1 MSVLWTCTD
10 AASATKGYAVSQN
23 GGPWEATG
31 ISIDS
36 RTVQPGDLFVA
47 LQGPSFDGH
56 DFIAAALAK
65 GAVAAMAHR
74 RPPGLLANA
83 PLLMV
88 DDTLAALT
96 RLGLAGRARSK
107 ARLIGVTG
115 SVGKTGT
122 KEALRLALSSQAET
136 FANAGSLNNHWG
148 VPLSLARLPV
158 SAALGVFEI
167 GMNHAGELGPLS
179 RMVRPEIAIIT
190 TIEAVHLEFFASLEA
205 IADAKAEIFE
215 GMDASGSVVLNR
227 DNPQFER
234 LAGHARRRGIRRI
247 IGFGEHAGSDARL
260 IGCRLEAESSE
271 VRAEI
276 LGRRL
281 DYRLAA
287 PGRHWVQNSLGVLAV
302 VAALGLDLG
311 LASATLASFSPP
323 KGRGQRRH
331 LSMSGGSFEL
341 IDESYNAS
349 PAAMRAA
356 FAVLAHAK
364 TGPGGRR
371 IAVLGD
377 MRELGATS
385 PRLHAELAGPLVAAN
400 ADLVLTCG
408 PLMNELQ
415 MALPREKRGGHAK
428 DSESLI
434 PAVLATVRPGDVV
447 LVKGSLGTRMAPIVA
462 ALMAL
467 ENAEAKDADR
477 PQRRANGK

>member
-1 MSVLWTCTD
+1 MSALWTAAD
-10 AASATKGYAVSQN
+10 AACATGGHAIAN
-23 GGPWEATG
+23 GADNWQATG

-36 RTVQPGDLFVA
+36 RSIQPGDLFVA
-47 LQGPSFDGH
+47 LAGPSFDGH
-56 DFIAAALAK
+56 DFIAASLDK

-74 RPPGLLANA
+74 RPAGLSAHA

-88 DDTLAALT
+88 GETLDALT

-107 ARLIGVTG
+107 ARLVGVTG

-148 VPLSLARLPV
+148 VPLSLARLPTN
-158 SAALGVFEI
+158 ATLGVFEI

-179 RMVRPEIAIIT
+179 RMVRPDVAIIT
-190 TIEAVHLEFFASLEA
+190 AIEAAHLEFFASLEA

-215 GMDASGSVVLNR
+215 GMSEAGTVILNR
-227 DNPQFER
+227 DNRQYER
-234 LAGHARRRGIRRI
+234 LALHAHRRGIRRV
-247 IGFGEHAGSDARL
+247 IGFGEHPGAQARL
-260 IGCRLEAESSE
+260 IECKLEATGSD
-271 VRAEI
+271 VKADV

-302 VAALGLDLG
+302 VSALGLDLG
-311 LASATLASFSPP
+311 LAAATLAAFTPP

-331 LSMSGGSFEL
+331 LDMPGGHFEL

-356 FAVLAHAK
+356 FAVLGHARP
-364 TGPGGRR
+364 GPGGRR
-371 IAVLGD
+371 IAILGD
-377 MRELGATS
+377 MREMGPTS
-385 PRLHAELAGPLVAAN
+385 PRLHAELASPLVAAGV
-400 ADLVLTCG
+400 DLVLTCG

-415 MALPREKRGGHAK
+415 AALPCWRAC
-428 DSESLI
+428 
-434 PAVLATVRPGDVV
+434 
-447 LVKGSLGTRMAPIVA
+447 
-462 ALMAL
+462 
-467 ENAEAKDADR
+467 DR
-477 PQRRANGK
+477 AMSCW

>member
-1 MSVLWTCTD
+1 MSALWTSGD
-10 AASATKGYAVSQN
+10 LARATRGYAMGS
-23 GGPWEATG
+23 WEASG
-31 ISIDS
+31 VSIDS
-36 RTVQPGDLFVA
+36 RSVQPGELFVA
-47 LQGPSFDGH
+47 LAGPSFDGH

-74 RPPGLLANA
+74 RPAGLSANA

-107 ARLIGVTG
+107 ARLVGVTG

-148 VPLSLARLPV
+148 VPLSLARLPMT
-158 SAALGVFEI
+158 AALGVFEI

-179 RMVRPEIAIIT
+179 RMVRPDVAIIT
-190 TIEAVHLEFFASLEA
+190 AIEAAHLEFFASLEA

-215 GMDASGSVVLNR
+215 GMDAKASAVLNR
-227 DNPQFER
+227 DNAQFGR
-234 LAGHARRRGIRRI
+234 LAVQARRRGIAHI
-247 IGFGEHAGSDARL
+247 IGFGEHVGAEARL
-260 IGCRLEAESSE
+260 IDCRLEATDSQ
-271 VRAEI
+271 VKADI

-311 LASATLASFSPP
+311 LAAATLASFSPP
-323 KGRGQRRH
+323 KGRGQHRH
-331 LSMSGGSFEL
+331 LALPGGHFEL

-349 PAAMRAA
+349 PAAMRAV
-356 FAVLAHAK
+356 FAVLGHAK
-364 TGPGGRR
+364 PGPGGRR

-377 MRELGATS
+377 MREMGPTS
-385 PRLHAELAGPLVAAN
+385 PRLHAELAGPLVAAGV
-400 ADLVLTCG
+400 DLVLTCG

-415 MALPREKRGGHAK
+415 STLPRDKRGGHAA
-428 DSESLI
+428 DSQSLI
-434 PAVLATVRPGDVV
+434 PAVVATVRPSDVV
-447 LVKGSLGTRMAPIVA
+447 LVKGSLGTRMAPIVE
-462 ALMAL
+462 ALLAL
-467 ENAEAKDADR
+467 ESADR
-477 PQRRANGK
+477 PARRANGK

>member
-1 MSVLWTCTD
+1 MSALWTASE
-10 AASATKGYAVSQN
+10 AARATGGHVVAN
-23 GGPWEATG
+23 GAGDWNASG

-36 RTVQPGDLFVA
+36 RSIQPGDLFVA
-47 LQGPSFDGH
+47 LAGPSFDGH

-74 RPPGLLANA
+74 RPTGLSASA

-88 DDTLAALT
+88 DETLAALT
-96 RLGLAGRARSK
+96 RLGLACRARSK

-148 VPLSLARLPV
+148 VPLSLARLPMTA
-158 SAALGVFEI
+158 SLGVFEI

-179 RMVRPEIAIIT
+179 RLVRPEVAIIT
-190 TIEAVHLEFFASLEA
+190 AIEAAHLEFFASLEA

-215 GMDASGSVVLNR
+215 GMSSTSSVVLNR
-227 DNPQFER
+227 DNRQFER
-234 LAGHARRRGIRRI
+234 LASHARRRGISRI
-247 IGFGEHAGSDARL
+247 LGFGEQAAADARL
-260 IGCRLEAESSE
+260 IDCQLGATGSD
-271 VRAEI
+271 VKADI

-311 LASATLASFSPP
+311 LAAATLAAFTPP

-331 LSMSGGSFEL
+331 LDLPGGHFEL

-356 FAVLAHAK
+356 FAVLGHARP
-364 TGPGGRR
+364 GPGGRR
-371 IAVLGD
+371 IAILGD
-377 MRELGATS
+377 MREMGPTS
-385 PRLHAELAGPLVAAN
+385 PRLHAELAGPLVEAG

-408 PLMNELQ
+408 PLMNELE
-415 MALPREKRGGHAK
+415 AVLPRAQRGGHAE
-428 DSESLI
+428 DSVSLI
-434 PAVLATVRPGDVV
+434 HTVLATVRPGDVV
-447 LVKGSLGTRMAPIVA
+447 LVKGSLGTRMAPIIE
-462 ALMAL
+462 ALLAL
-467 ENAEAKDADR
+467 ESAAPPA
-477 PQRRANGK
+477 RRANGK

>member
-1 MSVLWTCTD
+1 MSAALWTSSE
-10 AASATKGYAVSQN
+10 AARAT
-23 GGPWEATG
+23 GGHAMAQWQAAG

-36 RTVQPGDLFVA
+36 RSLQAGDLFVA
-47 LQGPSFDGH
+47 LAGPSFDGH

-74 RPPGLLANA
+74 RPLGLSASA

-88 DDTLAALT
+88 DETLAALT
-96 RLGLAGRARSK
+96 RLGLAGRARSQ

-148 VPLSLARLPV
+148 VPLSLARLPTT
-158 SAALGVFEI
+158 AALGVFEI

-179 RMVRPEIAIIT
+179 RMVRPDVAIIT
-190 TIEAVHLEFFASLEA
+190 AIEAVHLEFFASLDA

-215 GMDASGSVVLNR
+215 GMDAASSVVLNR
-227 DNPQFER
+227 DNAQYDR
-234 LAGHARRRGIRRI
+234 LAGHARRRGITRI
-247 IGFGEHAGSDARL
+247 IGFGEQVGTQARL
-260 IGCRLEAESSE
+260 IDCRLEATGSD
-271 VRAEI
+271 VKADI

-281 DYRLAA
+281 DFRLAA

-311 LASATLASFSPP
+311 LAAATLASFSPP

-331 LSMSGGSFEL
+331 LALPGGYFEL

-356 FAVLAHAK
+356 FAVLGHAK
-364 TGPGGRR
+364 PGPRGRR

-377 MRELGATS
+377 MREMGPTS
-385 PRLHAELAGPLVAAN
+385 PRLHAELAGPLVAAGV
-400 ADLVLTCG
+400 DLVLTCG
-408 PLMNELQ
+408 PLMVELDA
-415 MALPREKRGGHAK
+415 ALPRDKRAGHAA
-428 DSESLI
+428 DSQGLI
-434 PAVLATVRPGDVV
+434 PAVVATVRPGDVV
-447 LVKGSLGTRMAPIVA
+447 LVKGSLGTRMAPIVE
-462 ALMAL
+462 ALLAL
-467 ENAEAKDADR
+467 EGADR
-477 PQRRANGK
+477 PARRANGK

>member
-1 MSVLWTCTD
+1 MSAPLWISGE
-10 AASATKGYAVSQN
+10 AARATGGYAMGQ
-23 GGPWEATG
+23 WLATG

-36 RTVQPGDLFVA
+36 RSVQPGELFVA
-47 LQGPSFDGH
+47 LAGPSFDGH

-65 GAVAAMAHR
+65 DAVAAMAHR
-74 RPPGLLANA
+74 RPSGLAANA

-88 DDTLAALT
+88 EDTLGALT

-107 ARLIGVTG
+107 ARLVGVTG

-179 RMVRPEIAIIT
+179 RMVRPDVAIIT
-190 TIEAVHLEFFASLEA
+190 AIEAAHLEFFDSLEA

-215 GMDASGSVVLNR
+215 GMEAKGSAVLNR
-227 DNPQFER
+227 DNAQYDR
-234 LAGHARRRGIRRI
+234 LAAHARHCGISQI
-247 IGFGEHAGSDARL
+247 IGFGEHAAAEARL
-260 IGCRLEAESSE
+260 IDCRLEAASSH
-271 VRAEI
+271 VKADI

-287 PGRHWVQNSLGVLAV
+287 PGRHWVQNSLGVLAG

-311 LASATLASFSPP
+311 PAAATLASFSPP

-331 LSMSGGSFEL
+331 LSLPGGQFEL

-356 FAVLAHAK
+356 FAVLGHAK
-364 TGPGGRR
+364 PAPGGRR

-377 MRELGATS
+377 MRELGGTA
-385 PRLHAELAGPLVAAN
+385 PRLHAELAGPLLQAEV
-400 ADLVLTCG
+400 DLVLTCG

-415 MALPREKRGGHAK
+415 SALPREKRAGHAG
-428 DSESLI
+428 DSNDLI
-434 PAVLATVRPGDVV
+434 PALRTIVRPGDVV
-447 LVKGSLGTRMAPIVA
+447 LVKGSLGTRMATIVE
-462 ALMAL
+462 ALLAL
-467 ENAEAKDADR
+467 ESADR
-477 PQRRANGK
+477 PARAANGH